1 MSLIPKTKENL
12 ENCQCSDCPSYGLSC
27 KIKVMPENLYKLMNN
42 FENSEHFEGMYCAF
56 EKSHCITESKGCMC
70 YSCENYK
77 KYGLN
82 HQEFCLSTGGL
93 CKTNRHNK
101 TPIHPI
107 HHA

>member
-12 ENCQCSDCPSYGLSC
+12 ENCQCADCPSYNLGC

-42 FENSEHFEGMYCAF
+42 FETTEHFEGMYCAF

-77 KYGLN
+77 KYDLN
-82 HQEFCLSTGGL
+82 RQEFCLSTGGL
-93 CKTNRHNK
+93 CKTNRHNQI
-101 TPIHPI
+101 PIHPV
-107 HHA
+107 HQA